1 MIDIKS
7 QVNHL
12 TMKCRALK
20 SEQNWEKVMET
31 WEIFLEITELEI
43 IFIEKYVENLQ
54 DETKI

>member
-1 MIDIKS
+1 
-7 QVNHL
+7 
-12 TMKCRALK
+12 MKCRALK

-43 IFIEKYVENLQ
+43 IFMEKYVENLQ

>member
-43 IFIEKYVENLQ
+43 IFMEKYVENLQ